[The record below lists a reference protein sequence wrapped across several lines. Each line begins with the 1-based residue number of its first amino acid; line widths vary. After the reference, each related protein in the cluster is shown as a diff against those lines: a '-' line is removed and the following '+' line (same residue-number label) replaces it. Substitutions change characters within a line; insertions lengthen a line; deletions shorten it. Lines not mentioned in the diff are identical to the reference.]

1 MKTGWVT
8 KRLGEVCEEIRERI
22 ASANILPRQYV
33 GTENMLKDC
42 AGIVDS
48 ESVPKDVGL
57 VHYQNGDILL
67 SNIRPYLKKSWLSDR
82 EGGCSSDVIV
92 FRPSTSVAGE
102 YLWRVLSQDSFFD
115 YSMLK
120 VGGAKMP
127 RGDRNWIKA
136 FEFSYPDSLAE
147 QKRIVAKIDAAFEK
161 IDRLKANAE
170 RNLANAKEL
179 FQSALNEAMRPKP
192 GWVEKRLGE
201 IGPVCMCKRVLKSD
215 TNPESGVPF
224 YKIGTFGKKANA
236 FISNELYQ
244 KFRSSYKFP
253 KKGDVLISAA
263 GTIGRTVVY
272 DGEPAY
278 FQDSNIVWIA
288 NDETEV
294 LNAYLLLCYATS
306 PWSVTKGA
314 TIPRLYNEN
323 IEQALIA
330 FPSVHD
336 QRTLVREFADLRSNI
351 ETLQS
356 NYTRLMADCAE
367 MRQAVLKEAFEGRL

>member
-8 KRLGEVCEEIRERI
+8 KRLGEVCDVLDSQRKPVTKSDRNPGPYPYYG
-22 ASANILPRQYV
+22 ATCQ
-33 GTENMLKDC
+33 
-42 AGIVDS
+42 VDS
-48 ESVPKDVGL
+48 VDKWLFDEPLVLLGEDGANWSSGAQSAYIIHGKTWVNNHAHVLRTKPEIVCDRWLCYYLNYADLTQWVTGVTVPKLNQKHMVEIPL
-57 VHYQNGDILL
+57 VL
-67 SNIRPYLKKSWLSDR
+67 P
-82 EGGCSSDVIV
+82 
-92 FRPSTSVAGE
+92 P
-102 YLWRVLSQDSFFD
+102 
-115 YSMLK
+115 
-120 VGGAKMP
+120 
-127 RGDRNWIKA
+127 
-136 FEFSYPDSLAE
+136 LAE
-147 QKRIVAKIDAAFEK
+147 QKRIVTKIDAAFEK
-161 IDRLKANAE
+161 IDKLKANAE

-179 FQSALNEAMRPKP
+179 FQSALNEAMRPKK
-192 GWVEKRLGE
+192 GWIEKRLGE
-201 IGPVCMCKRVLKSD
+201 IGSVCMCKRVLKSD

-244 KFRSSYKFP
+244 KFRSLYKFP

-272 DGEPAY
+272 DGKPAY

-294 LNAYLLLCYATS
+294 LNTYLLLCYATS

-330 FPSVHD
+330 FPCVNE
-336 QRTLVREFADLRSNI
+336 QRVIVREFADLKSNI
-351 ETLQS
+351 EILQS
-356 NYTRLMADCAE
+356 NYTRLTADCAE